1 MRRGNQVGQGSKPTL
16 DVQHLQKLTE
26 EASLAAAESYAA
38 EFVTLLPRI
47 GGLIVRAVVARDWNL
62 VLDASR
68 NLKSKSW
75 LVGAL
80 RLNQLCTELEL
91 AVALADST
99 TATAVARDIELH
111 LPRLHKALTGGPE
124 LAFRAR
130 RPRTLQTAMA
140 S

>member
-1 MRRGNQVGQGSKPTL
+1 VGQGSKPTL

-26 EASLAAAESYAA
+26 EASLAAAETYTT

-111 LPRLHKALTGGPE
+111 LPRLQKALTH
-124 LAFRAR
+124 AR
-130 RPRTLQTAMA
+130 DLTFDTSSPRKPATAMA

>member
-1 MRRGNQVGQGSKPTL
+1 VGQGSKPTL

-26 EASLAAAESYAA
+26 EASLAAAETYAA
-38 EFVTLLPRI
+38 EFVALLPRI
-47 GGLIVRAVVARDWNL
+47 GGLIVRAVVARDGNL

-80 RLNQLCTELEL
+80 RLNQLCSELEL
-91 AVALADST
+91 AVALADWA

-111 LPRLHKALTGGPE
+111 LPRLQKALT
-124 LAFRAR
+124 RAPDLTLTTWS
-130 RPRTLQTAMA
+130 PRKPVTAMA

>member
-1 MRRGNQVGQGSKPTL
+1 VGQGSKPTL

-47 GGLIVRAVVARDWNL
+47 GGLIVRAVVARDGNL

-80 RLNQLCTELEL
+80 RLNQLCSELEL
-91 AVALADST
+91 AVALADWT

-111 LPRLHKALTGGPE
+111 LPRLQKALT
-124 LAFRAR
+124 RAPDR
-130 RPRTLQTAMA
+130 TFDTWSPRKPTTAMA